1 MWKSPAAAAVAA
13 LTLAAPAWCASVD
26 VDGAVPGHAGV
37 TWRRLLQ
44 AVAPD
49 LKDDGDQTVGHV
61 PEPLR
66 HLAGADEGGALP
78 DPQVFT
84 ELEATTV
91 KVGGRAYIALI
102 ADLGPSDD
110 RVASNT
116 LLALFD
122 GSPTPRLVDAAAV
135 GLDRLTGFNDPDRIR
150 IGPADEALIT
160 YSEHFNSSQT
170 YSGRLIAF
178 AHDGKLQLIEQL
190 SDLAVRACGYEIYET
205 PTFATHPDKGRRFW
219 RIEITQHEV
228 LKADPTEDCDKR
240 PPRAYR
246 HTYREVLR
254 WDDGKGRYVVVSS
267 DFGKLDKRDRAR
279 F

>member
-1 MWKSPAAAAVAA
+1 VWTSPAVAAAAA
-13 LTLAAPAWCASVD
+13 LCVAAPAWCASVD
-26 VDGAVPGHAGV
+26 LEGLAPGHPRV
-37 TWRRLLQ
+37 TWRQLLQ

-49 LKDDGDQTVGHV
+49 LKDQGDDVVGHV

-66 HLAGADEGGALP
+66 HLAGKGEGGDLP

-84 ELEATTV
+84 ELESATL
-91 KVGGRAYIALI
+91 KVGGRVYLALV

-122 GSPTPRLVDAAAV
+122 ASPTPKLLDAAAV

-150 IGPADEALIT
+150 IGPGDEALIT

-170 YSGRLIAF
+170 YAQRLVVF
-178 AHDGKLQLIEQL
+178 AHDGKLERIEQL
-190 SDLAVRACGYEIYET
+190 SDLSERDCGYEIDET
-205 PTFATHPDKGRRFW
+205 PTFATHPDKDRRYW
-219 RIEITQHEV
+219 RIEITQHET
-228 LKADPTEDCDKR
+228 LKPDPSEDCDKR
-240 PPRAYR
+240 PPRAYH

-254 WDDGKGRYVVVSS
+254 WDDDKGRYVVVSS
-267 DFGKLDKRDRAR
+267 SLGKLDKRDRAR